1 MASMFDNYENLNSQY
16 IPTNI
21 SRAPIKPQCPP
32 NICQPEIPNKPYE
45 EINAKGEL
53 VGYWWNYGDTINLD
67 FNLSGYVTV
76 DGSNNYIDVLS
87 FIQNKQINITLY
99 NFRHE
104 QITNMLFK
112 GSDYKDLKY
121 DIIPVNEHTIG
132 IFYTYSNDTGT
143 YNKVYLPQD
152 YIKDTTYYEGNLSI
166 VFPIDKELSQALVP
180 GIYYCSLTIIGEES
194 TITIVDENSCTL
206 TVR

>member
-1 MASMFDNYENLNSQY
+1 MNMFENYENLNSQY

-45 EINAKGEL
+45 DYNAKGEL

-76 DGSNNYIDVLS
+76 DGSNDYIDVLS

-104 QITNMLFK
+104 QITNMLFEGK
-112 GSDYKDLKY
+112 DYKDLKY
-121 DIIPVNEHTIG
+121 DIVPVNQFTRG
-132 IFYTYSNDTGT
+132 IFYVYSNETGE
-143 YNKVYLPQD
+143 YSPVDLPQD
-152 YIKDTTYYEGNLSI
+152 YNKDITYYEGNLSI

-180 GIYYCSLTIIGEES
+180 GVYYCSLTIIGEES
-194 TITIVDENSCTL
+194 TITVVNDNECTL